1 MINVL
6 LIHAGR
12 IPHYRVP
19 IYGFL
24 GDYLKKFNF
33 ALTVIADGIQP
44 DNPHEVGFEYAEM
57 PLSALRIALFAHQR
71 KMDVVIDYMELRHL
85 YLFPTY
91 LFVKFILGRKM
102 IYWGQGID
110 LADTG
115 SRIKNFAYALEQSMC
130 DALILYAEH
139 LKRYVPVRFHERTFI
154 ANNTLFV
161 DYAGLPDGVT
171 KRDILDKYGI
181 QTPKNVICMGR
192 MQKRK
197 RLEILVTALAKL
209 NRKDIGLILVGPD
222 TENVL
227 DNIVGENIYKLGP
240 IYGDEK
246 FDLLSAADIYCL
258 PGAVGLS
265 IIDAF
270 HCGLPF
276 VTEEGDESAEI
287 TYLKDGVNGFIVQRG
302 NIEAM
307 AEKIL
312 LLLDNEE
319 HRQEFSREARKEIL
333 ENGSIEKMCAGF
345 KEALCHVT
353 R

>member
-1 MINVL
+1 MIQVL

-19 IYGFL
+19 IYSYLSG
-24 GDYLKKFNF
+24 YLKKFNY
-33 ALTVIADGIQP
+33 ALTVISDGIQP
-44 DNPHEVGFEYAEM
+44 DNPHEVGFEYAQI
-57 PLSALRIALFAHQR
+57 PLSALRIARFVQQR
-71 KMDVVIDYMELRHL
+71 RVDVVIDYMELRHL

-115 SRIKNFAYALEQSMC
+115 SRIKNSAYALEQSMC
-130 DALILYAEH
+130 DAIILYAEH
-139 LKRYVPVRFHERTFI
+139 LKRYVPARFHDRIFI
-154 ANNTLFV
+154 ANNTLYI
-161 DYAGLPDGVT
+161 DYPGLPPGSS
-171 KRDILDKYGI
+171 KKGILEKYNI
-181 QTPKNVICMGR
+181 RTAKNVICMGR

-197 RLEILVTALAKL
+197 RLEMLVQALAHL

-222 TENVL
+222 TEGVL
-227 DNIVGENIYKLGP
+227 DDIEGEHIYKLGP
-240 IYGDEK
+240 IYGDDK
-246 FDLLSAADIYCL
+246 FDLLSCADIYCL

-270 HCGLPF
+270 HCGLPLI
-276 VTEEGDESAEI
+276 TEEGDESAEI
-287 TYLKDGVNGFIVQRG
+287 MYLKNGVNGFTVQRG

-307 AEKIL
+307 AGKIL
-312 LLLDNEE
+312 LLLDNEDL
-319 HRQEFSREARKEIL
+319 RQQFSREARNEIR

-345 KEALCHVT
+345 RDALCHVT
-353 R
+353 S